1 MKASK
6 EQRVPVLVLS
16 VSIAVLFLIFAFI
29 DASSQTVCLTHGRG
43 CALAEIIAK
52 ILGVGVNTGKAL
64 YDVGISIV
72 FMYIGLWHY
81 QITA

>member
-6 EQRVPVLVLS
+6 KQRIPVLVLS
-16 VSIAVLFLIFAFI
+16 VFVAVLFLVFAFI
-29 DASSQTVCLTHGRG
+29 DANSQTVCLTSGRG
-43 CALAEIIAK
+43 CALAEIVAK
-52 ILGVGVNTGKAL
+52 ILGVGINIGKAF

-72 FMYIGLWHY
+72 FMYIGVWHY